1 MLEREGRGDLGDA
14 DAPLTDGRRDQPYI
28 PHLDRERRTK
38 GSFRRADLAFGATA
52 SAFVCSAGRQLT
64 NNNLA
69 HEVGTTPH
77 RAGAKGRSECML
89 KLRHIN
95 TAARI
100 LTRNFFERPNAGMC
114 TD

>member
-52 SAFVCSAGRQLT
+52 SAFVCWRNGERLCLLRRQAIDEQQLGARSWDDASSRWRER
-64 NNNLA
+64 LQRMHA
-69 HEVGTTPH
+69 EVAPY
-77 RAGAKGRSECML
+77 
-89 KLRHIN
+89 
-95 TAARI
+95 
-100 LTRNFFERPNAGMC
+100 
-114 TD
+114 